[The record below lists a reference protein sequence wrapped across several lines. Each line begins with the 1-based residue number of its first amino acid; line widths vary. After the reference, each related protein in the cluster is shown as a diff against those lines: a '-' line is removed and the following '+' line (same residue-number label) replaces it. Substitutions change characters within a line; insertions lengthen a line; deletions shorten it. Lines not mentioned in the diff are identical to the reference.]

1 MSTNNSQQHPSSK
14 HAKTKK
20 SRVFVSGIFNVLH
33 PGHIRLFKFASEL
46 ADEVVV
52 GLQMK
57 PETDDSMLDDD
68 ERLNALKC
76 VSLVDDIL
84 LMQDVESVLQAL
96 KPELVLKGSE
106 FKHKNNPEAAL
117 LQQWGGKLVFSS
129 GETQFNSEKFIQ
141 RNGYKNEAHFP
152 TAYKQYLARH
162 KIRREP
168 IEHALDK
175 IAQTR
180 VAVIGDIILD
190 EYIDCDPV
198 GLSREDPTIVVT
210 PTDSNLFVGGAAIVA
225 QHTRTLG
232 SQVDFYSVAGV
243 DSSAD
248 WLETRMAAHGVNTF
262 IYQDESR
269 PTTVKRRYRTQ
280 NKTLLRVNEFRSHSV
295 DHPIQQKLLADFER
309 NIHHYDLVIFS
320 DFSYGLLTAETV
332 NALQNIAKA
341 HGVNMVADSQ
351 TSSQRG
357 DLSKFNEVMLVTP
370 TEVEARLAVDIQDND
385 VGLAVVIEKLAQALH
400 SENVIITLGADGAL
414 MLDFSDPKKPRLD
427 SLPALNKN
435 PVDVSGAGDLLLVTT
450 SLLKQIGCDLWHA
463 SLMGMVASAI
473 HISQVGNQPVDMH
486 KVQQY
491 LDQL

>member
-1 MSTNNSQQHPSSK
+1 MSKKKQYHN
-14 HAKTKK
+14 KK
-20 SRVFVSGIFNVLH
+20 SRVFISGIFNVLH

-57 PETDDSMLDDD
+57 TDADPNMLDDN
-68 ERLNALKC
+68 ERLQALKTVSLIDNAL
-76 VSLVDDIL
+76 LVHDL
-84 LMQDVESVLQAL
+84 EEVLNEL

-106 FKHKNNPEAAL
+106 FKHKHNEEDDIVQA
-117 LQQWGGKLVFSS
+117 WGGKLVFSS
-129 GETQFNSEKFIQ
+129 GESQFNSEKFIH

-152 TAYKQYLARH
+152 TAYRSYLDRH
-162 KIRREP
+162 QINRDQIDQALEKIST
-168 IEHALDK
+168 
-175 IAQTR
+175 TR

-232 SQVDFYSVAGV
+232 AQVDFYSIAGV
-243 DSSAD
+243 DTSAD
-248 WLETRMAAHGVNTF
+248 WLETKMSAHGVNTY

-280 NKTLLRVNEFRSHSV
+280 NKTLLRVNEYRSHSLAS
-295 DHPIQQKLLADFER
+295 HLQKQLLKDFER
-309 NIHHYDLVIFS
+309 NIEAYDLVIFS
-320 DFSYGLLTAETV
+320 DFSYGLLTSEVIDAMQDV
-332 NALQNIAKA
+332 AKA
-341 HGVNMVADSQ
+341 HNVNMVADSQ

-357 DLSKFNEVMLVTP
+357 DLSKFRNLMLVTP
-370 TEVEARLAVDIQDND
+370 TELEARLAVDIHDND
-385 VGLAVVIEKLAQALH
+385 IGLAVIIEKLAADLD
-400 SENVIITLGADGAL
+400 SEHVIITLGADGAL
-414 MLDFSDPKKPRLD
+414 MLDFTNPNKPRLD

-435 PVDVSGAGDLLLVTT
+435 PADVSGAGDLLLVTT
-450 SLLKQIGCDLWHA
+450 SLLKQIGVDLWHA

-473 HISQVGNQPVDMH
+473 HVSQVGNKPIDMT
-486 KVQQY
+486 KVRQY
-491 LDQL
+491 LEQI

>member
-1 MSTNNSQQHPSSK
+1 MSKNSNTKHYNN
-14 HAKTKK
+14 KK
-20 SRVFVSGIFNVLH
+20 SRVFISGIFNVLH

-57 PETDDSMLDDD
+57 TEHDHNMLDDN
-68 ERLNALKC
+68 ERLQALQA
-76 VSLVDDIL
+76 VSLVNNI
-84 LMQDVESVLQAL
+84 VLIHDLVAVLNEL
-96 KPELVLKGSE
+96 KPDLVLKGSE
-106 FKHKNNPEAAL
+106 FKHRDNIEESIVQA
-117 LQQWGGKLVFSS
+117 WGGKLVFSS
-129 GETQFNSEKFIQ
+129 GENQFYSEKFIH

-152 TAYKQYLARH
+152 TAYRNYITRH
-162 KIRREP
+162 QINRALIEDALSKIS
-168 IEHALDK
+168 A
-175 IAQTR
+175 TR

-232 SQVDFYSVAGV
+232 ANVDFYSVAGV

-248 WLETRMAAHGVNTF
+248 WLETEMSAHGVNTF
-262 IYQDESR
+262 IYQDDSR

-280 NKTLLRVNEFRSHSV
+280 NKTLLRVNEYRSHSLAKNL
-295 DHPIQQKLLADFER
+295 QKQLLEDFER
-309 NIHHYDLVIFS
+309 NIDSYDLVVFS
-320 DFSYGLLTAETV
+320 DFSYGLLTT
-332 NALQNIAKA
+332 NFITQLQAIAKA

-357 DLSKFNEVMLVTP
+357 DLSKFKDLMLVTP
-370 TEVEARLAVDIQDND
+370 TEIEARLAVDNHDND
-385 VGLAVVIEKLAQALH
+385 IGLAVVIEDVARQLR
-400 SENVIITLGADGAL
+400 SEHVIITLSADGAL
-414 MLDFSDPKKPRLD
+414 MLDFTDPSNPRLD

-435 PVDVSGAGDLLLVTT
+435 PVDVSGAGDLLLITT

-473 HISQVGNQPVDMH
+473 HISQVGNKPIDMK
-486 KVQQY
+486 KVRQY
-491 LDQL
+491 LDQI